1 MAGFPLPGGRLAGIK
16 GFGYKREE
24 GKHDFKGE
32 VHYYV
37 DTPPTPPANW
47 PIASTS
53 QNPGQSLKLLY
64 NKTVSQAHQ
73 TAHPTVK
80 HKNSRLWA
88 GNMDPAMDSFGSLQD
103 RSLKDTTPLC
113 WEQKTHSWMP

>member
-37 DTPPTPPANW
+37 DTPPTPPRQLAY
-47 PIASTS
+47 
-53 QNPGQSLKLLY
+53 SLYLTK
-64 NKTVSQAHQ
+64 S
-73 TAHPTVK
+73 
-80 HKNSRLWA
+80 WA
-88 GNMDPAMDSFGSLQD
+88 VFETLI
-103 RSLKDTTPLC
+103 
-113 WEQKTHSWMP
+113 

>member
-37 DTPPTPPANW
+37 DTPPAPP
-47 PIASTS
+47 PI
-53 QNPGQSLKLLY
+53 GL
-64 NKTVSQAHQ
+64 
-73 TAHPTVK
+73 
-80 HKNSRLWA
+80 
-88 GNMDPAMDSFGSLQD
+88 
-103 RSLKDTTPLC
+103 
-113 WEQKTHSWMP
+113 